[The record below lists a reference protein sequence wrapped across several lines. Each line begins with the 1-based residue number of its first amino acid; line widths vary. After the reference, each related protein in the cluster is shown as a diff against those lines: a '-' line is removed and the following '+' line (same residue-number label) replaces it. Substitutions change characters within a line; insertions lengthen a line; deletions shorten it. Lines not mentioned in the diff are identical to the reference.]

1 MQYVENNQSVERRLQ
16 TMETNISQIFD
27 VMTGYK
33 TLLVDALNAQN
44 SAVLNMTVRAQE
56 MLNQISS
63 LLNVAEDGRFLFA
76 GSMTNVEPVDLTGL
90 PATYVIPTANGASSG
105 YYQGNSQV
113 LSVRAGDNFDVNY
126 GIAADALGFEQAIRA
141 LDVVVKGVP
150 TDPTTLN
157 HALAVASDALNNVAN
172 IRTQIGAVA
181 TTLDEV
187 NRKHDEFMLFTEQ
200 TIGQIENV
208 DIAEAI
214 SLMNVATVTLEA
226 SFMTLARLSQLT
238 LLNFLR

>member
-1 MQYVENNQSVERRLQ
+1 M
-16 TMETNISQIFD
+16 
-27 VMTGYK
+27 
-33 TLLVDALNAQN
+33 
-44 SAVLNMTVRAQE
+44 
-56 MLNQISS
+56 
-63 LLNVAEDGRFLFA
+63 
-76 GSMTNVEPVDLTGL
+76 
-90 PATYVIPTANGASSG
+90 
-105 YYQGNSQV
+105 
-113 LSVRAGDNFDVNY
+113 
-126 GIAADALGFEQAIRA
+126 
-141 LDVVVKGVP
+141 VVKGVP

-200 TIGQIENV
+200 TIGEIENV

-226 SFMTLARLSQLT
+226 SFMVLSRLSQLS